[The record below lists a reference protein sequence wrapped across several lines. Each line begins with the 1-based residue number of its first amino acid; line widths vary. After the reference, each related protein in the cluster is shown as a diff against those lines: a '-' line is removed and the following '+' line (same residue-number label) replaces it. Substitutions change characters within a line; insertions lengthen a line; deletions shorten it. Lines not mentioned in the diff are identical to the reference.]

1 MPDQGRDSPRP
12 RQTRRARPPIV
23 IVVNVAVIG
32 MGLIGGSL
40 LRALAASG
48 HWVIGYDLDPSTR
61 AMARTGAA
69 QAPRDARWQVSASI
83 ADAVASAD
91 LVVVA
96 TPLTA
101 AAQVLDEVA
110 TAGFSGLVTDVVSV
124 KEPMRELVSRRL
136 RAGGLRLAGYVGGH
150 PMAGKETAGFA
161 ATDPTLFANC
171 AWVLCLDEETSLD
184 DWLTMARLVTS
195 LSARVVPTTAEEH
208 DRVVAAV
215 SHVPHLLAVALASAI
230 SHPLA
235 GTLAAGSF
243 RDGTR
248 VAGSSPELIAS
259 MTGGNAG
266 PVLDALDDV
275 LTQLDDRPGG
285 SGVGRPDRGD
295 PAVGRPGPRGANP
308 VAARLGRAAADPGH
322 AGASARPWRGR
333 RLGRRGRVR
342 RPYGHRRPPRL
353 VDHRT
358 VLCGRSDHAF
368 VGDDRGDEMVR
379 GHVERRV
386 DRTGVS
392 AARRGCRRSR
402 APRPHPGPRCR
413 HRRRWQ
419 CHRPQWTP
427 VPRRR
432 TGSPPPVRQAH
443 ARRYRPC

>member
-1 MPDQGRDSPRP
+1 M
-12 RQTRRARPPIV
+12 

-83 ADAVASAD
+83 ADAVASVD
-91 LVVVA
+91 LVVIA

-110 TAGFSGLVTDVVSV
+110 TAGYSGLVTDVVSV
-124 KEPMRELVSRRL
+124 KQPMRELVSRRL

-195 LSARVVPTTAEEH
+195 LGARVVPTTAEEH

-230 SHPLA
+230 SRPACWNAGGWVVPGRHQGCRKLA
-235 GTLAAGSF
+235 G
-243 RDGTR
+243 
-248 VAGSSPELIAS
+248 
-259 MTGGNAG
+259 
-266 PVLDALDDV
+266 
-275 LTQLDDRPGG
+275 
-285 SGVGRPDRGD
+285 
-295 PAVGRPGPRGANP
+295 
-308 VAARLGRAAADPGH
+308 AD
-322 AGASARPWRGR
+322 
-333 RLGRRGRVR
+333 
-342 RPYGHRRPPRL
+342 
-353 VDHRT
+353 
-358 VLCGRSDHAF
+358 
-368 VGDDRGDEMVR
+368 
-379 GHVERRV
+379 RV
-386 DRTGVS
+386 DVQ
-392 AARRGCRRSR
+392 AA
-402 APRPHPGPRCR
+402 
-413 HRRRWQ
+413 
-419 CHRPQWTP
+419 TP
-427 VPRRR
+427 VRFWTR
-432 TGSPPPVRQAH
+432 SI
-443 ARRYRPC
+443 PC

>member
-1 MPDQGRDSPRP
+1 M
-12 RQTRRARPPIV
+12 

-69 QAPRDARWQVSASI
+69 QAPRESRWQVSPSI
-83 ADAVASAD
+83 ADAVATAD

-110 TAGFSGLVTDVVSV
+110 TAGYSGLVTDVVSV
-124 KEPMRELVSRRL
+124 KEPMRELVGRRL

-161 ATDPTLFANC
+161 ATDPALFANC

-195 LSARVVPTTAEEH
+195 LGARVVPTTAAEH

-230 SHPLA
+230 SDKLA

-243 RDGTR
+243 RDGSR

-259 MTGGNAG
+259 MCGGNAG
-266 PVLDALDDV
+266 PVLDALDAV
-275 LTQLDDRPGG
+275 LTRLD
-285 SGVGRPDRGD
+285 
-295 PAVGRPGPRGANP
+295 
-308 VAARLGRAAADPGH
+308 AAREGLESDDPIAAVRRWATPAHAARTRWPPGWGEPRQIPATPEQLLALGDDGGWVTAVATDGRTVTA
-322 AGASARPWRGR
+322 ARP
-333 RLGRRGRVR
+333 V
-342 RPYGHRRPPRL
+342 
-353 VDHRT
+353 
-358 VLCGRSDHAF
+358 
-368 VGDDRGDEMVR
+368 
-379 GHVERRV
+379 
-386 DRTGVS
+386 
-392 AARRGCRRSR
+392 
-402 APRPHPGPRCR
+402 
-413 HRRRWQ
+413 
-419 CHRPQWTP
+419 
-427 VPRRR
+427 
-432 TGSPPPVRQAH
+432 
-443 ARRYRPC
+443 